1 MAEVVDLATGE
12 RQVLNDIRGAMSA
25 TRMLDHHSSP

>member
-12 RQVLNDIRGAMSA
+12 RQVLNDIRGRYECY
-25 TRMLDHHSSP
+25 TDVDHHSSP